1 MYESSGVSILFWYL
15 LIVMN
20 IHAQVIEQCLRKPAL
35 EKELEAV
42 SGGAGTSVTLLSLM
56 ASMSWLVFVQC
67 LYCCTFFCVYDR

>member
-15 LIVMN
+15 LIVIN

-35 EKELEAV
+35 ETELEAV

-67 LYCCTFFCVYDR
+67 L

>member
-1 MYESSGVSILFWYL
+1 
-15 LIVMN
+15 MN

-67 LYCCTFFCVYDR
+67 L